1 MEKVPMTPG
10 GHAAL
15 KAELAALKAE
25 RPKISQE
32 IGTAAAHGDLRE
44 NAEYHAA
51 REKQGMNEA
60 RIAVLE
66 DQLARAEVIDPKAL
80 GGDRVRFGATVELED
95 VDGGKTVTYQ
105 IVGSE
110 ESDIGKGKISITS
123 PVAKAL
129 INREVGDEV
138 KVTTPG
144 GVRTYEIASIRW
156 E

>member
-1 MEKVPMTPG
+1 MERVPLTPHG
-10 GHAAL
+10 FAQL
-15 KAELAALKAE
+15 KAELAVLKAE

-60 RIAVLE
+60 RIAMIE
-66 DQLARAEVIDPKAL
+66 DQIARAEVIDPSTMS
-80 GGDRVRFGATVELED
+80 GDRVKFGAIVDLEEVES
-95 VDGGKTVTYQ
+95 GKAVVYQ

-110 ESDIGKGKISITS
+110 EADIVSGKISITS
-123 PVAKAL
+123 PVARAL

-138 KVTTPG
+138 KIQVPG
-144 GVRTYEIASIRW
+144 GMRTYEITAVRW
-156 E
+156 P

>member
-1 MEKVPMTPG
+1 MTPQG
-10 GHAAL
+10 LAAL

-60 RIAVLE
+60 RIAVIE
-66 DQLARAEVIDPKAL
+66 DQVSRAEVIDPATMSGERIK
-80 GGDRVRFGATVELED
+80 FGATVELED
-95 VDGGKTVTYQ
+95 VDSGKPVTYQ

-110 ESDIGKGKISITS
+110 EADIGQGKISITS

-138 KVTTPG
+138 KIQVPG
-144 GVRTYEIASIRW
+144 GTRTYEIVAVRW
-156 E
+156 T

>member
-1 MEKVPMTPG
+1 MERVPLTPQG
-10 GHAAL
+10 FAQL
-15 KAELAALKAE
+15 KAELAELKAE

-60 RIAVLE
+60 RIAMIE
-66 DQLARAEVIDPKAL
+66 DQIARAEVIDPSTMS
-80 GGDRVRFGATVELED
+80 GDRVKFGAIVDLEEVES
-95 VDGGKTVTYQ
+95 GKAVVYQ

-110 ESDIGKGKISITS
+110 EADIGSGKISITS
-123 PVAKAL
+123 PVARAL

-138 KVTTPG
+138 KIQVPG
-144 GVRTYEIASIRW
+144 GMRTYEITSVRW
-156 E
+156 P

>member
-1 MEKVPMTPG
+1 MDKVPMTPA

-15 KAELAALKAE
+15 KAELAELKAE

-32 IGTAAAHGDLRE
+32 IGTAAAHGDLKE

-60 RIAVLE
+60 RIAYIE
-66 DQLARAEVIDPKAL
+66 DQLARAEVIDPK
-80 GGDRVRFGATVELED
+80 GMSGDRVRFGATVELED
-95 VDGGKTVTYQ
+95 LDSGKTVTYQ

-110 ESDIGKGKISITS
+110 EADIAKGRISITS

-144 GVRTYEIASIRW
+144 GVRNYEISAVKWS
-156 E
+156 

>member
-1 MEKVPMTPG
+1 MDRVPLTPQG
-10 GHAAL
+10 FARL
-15 KAELAALKAE
+15 KAELAELKAE

-60 RIAVLE
+60 RIAVIE
-66 DQLARAEVIDPKAL
+66 DQIARAEVIDPASMS
-80 GGDRVRFGATVELED
+80 GDRVKFGATVELEE
-95 VDGGKTVTYQ
+95 VESGKAVTYQ

-110 ESDIGKGKISITS
+110 EADIGSGKISITS
-123 PVAKAL
+123 PVARAL

-138 KVTTPG
+138 KIQVPG
-144 GVRTYEIASIRW
+144 GMRNYEITAVRW
-156 E
+156 G

>member
-1 MEKVPMTPG
+1 MTPTG
-10 GHAAL
+10 FAAL
-15 KAELAALKAE
+15 KSELAVLRAE

-60 RIAVLE
+60 RASMIE
-66 DQLARAEVIDPKAL
+66 DQLARAEVIDPSL
-80 GGDRVRFGATVELED
+80 MSGERVKFGAVVELED
-95 VDGGKTVTYQ
+95 SDTGKKITYQ

-110 ESDIGKGKISITS
+110 ESDVTHGKISITS
-123 PVAKAL
+123 PVARAL

-138 KVTTPG
+138 KIQVPG
-144 GVRTYEIASIRW
+144 GNRSYEISAVRW
-156 E
+156 R

>member
-1 MEKVPMTPG
+1 MTPQG
-10 GHAAL
+10 LAAL

-60 RIAVLE
+60 RIAVIE
-66 DQLARAEVIDPKAL
+66 DQIARAEVIDPATL
-80 GGDRVRFGATVELED
+80 SGERVRFGATVELED
-95 VDGGKTVTYQ
+95 VDSGKTVTYQ

-110 ESDIGKGKISITS
+110 EADIALGKISITS

-138 KVTTPG
+138 KIQVPG
-144 GVRTYEIASIRW
+144 GLRTYEIVTVSFV
-156 E
+156 